1 MGDELV
7 PMFMKIGLTEQ
18 KAKETAKNKNLSK
31 VLSSVV
37 NDASKE
43 SKDLTSYGTLL
54 YHVASKIK
62 PQVFHFTPLLVKYIC
77 SGKIDSELRLNAAL
91 DFLAK
96 CPPGK
101 TIESLDISSF
111 EDSCGVGVVVTP
123 AQIEEAVEAELAKV
137 GLLKKINLTIRL
149 TCVFLVA
156 VFALSREKNIRDI
169 EGWGRSIELYNH

>member
-77 SGKIDSELRLNAAL
+77 SGKIDSELRLNAAI

-149 TCVFLVA
+149 TCVFSGSSFCIVERKKILGHRGVGS
-156 VFALSREKNIRDI
+156 F
-169 EGWGRSIELYNH
+169 Y